1 MNTTGI
7 SLQDLPAFVDSI
19 LHRAGFFLAP
29 NPTTQEVTVWCSE
42 CRRDSG
48 YHHDHCSKIK
58 PQIEQAVE
66 RAIGQVN
73 P

>member
-7 SLQDLPAFVDSI
+7 PIQDFPAYVEGI
-19 LHRAGFFLAP
+19 LHRAGFFVAP
-29 NPTTQEVTVWCSE
+29 NPATQEITVWCNE
-42 CRRDSG
+42 CLRDGG

-58 PQIEQAVE
+58 PQIERAIEQ
-66 RAIGQVN
+66 AIGQGN